1 MIKAILKFFLK
12 NRLLIGLLLIASTMV
27 IIFLTLFPSDKIG
40 SSELYQYDKLGHFGL
55 FFSWTF
61 LFGLLM
67 ISYKHLEAKLVWIF
81 ITGSLFGLFI
91 EFMQGALPF
100 DRTPSFGDAVADII
114 GTFTATILLLL
125 IKKRY
130 LIRGEQVF
138 QKK

>member
-1 MIKAILKFFLK
+1 MIKSLLRFFLR
-12 NRLLIGLLLIASTMV
+12 NRALIGLLLTASTAF

-40 SSELYQYDKLGHFGL
+40 HSELYQYDKLGHFTL

-67 ISYKHLEAKLVWIF
+67 ISLKNVDANLIMIF
-81 ITGSLFGLFI
+81 IIGSLFGLFI
-91 EFMQGALPF
+91 EFMQGVMPF
-100 DRTPSFGDAVADII
+100 GRQPSFGDALADIL
-114 GTFTATILLLL
+114 GTLTATALLLL

-130 LIRGEQVF
+130 LIRGERVS

>member
-1 MIKAILKFFLK
+1 MIQSILQFFLR
-12 NRLLIGLLLIASTMV
+12 NRILIGFLLVASTAV
-27 IIFLTLFPSDKIG
+27 IIFLTLFPSSKIG
-40 SSELYQYDKLGHFGL
+40 YSELYQYDKLGHFLL

-67 ISYKHLEAKLVWIF
+67 LSIKKVDANLIMIF

-91 EFMQGALPF
+91 EFMQGVLPF
-100 DRTPSFGDAVADII
+100 DRTPSLGDAIADIL
-114 GTFTATILLLL
+114 GTLSAAILLLL

-130 LIRGEQVF
+130 LIRGERVS